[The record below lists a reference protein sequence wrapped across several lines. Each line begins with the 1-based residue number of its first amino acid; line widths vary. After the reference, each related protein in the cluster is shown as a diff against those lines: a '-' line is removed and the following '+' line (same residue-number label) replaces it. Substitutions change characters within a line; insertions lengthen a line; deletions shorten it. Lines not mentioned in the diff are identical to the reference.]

1 MIKLCVEPYC
11 QECDGFDPIKIGT
24 HIYSI
29 DGEIIYVE
37 CRYRARCKSMYRH
50 LKTEFKKEH
59 NND

>member
-11 QECDGFDPIKIGT
+11 QDCAGFDPVKIGT
-24 HIYSI
+24 GIYNS
-29 DGEIIYVE
+29 GSEIIYVE
-37 CRYRARCKSMYRH
+37 CRYRTRCQAMYRH